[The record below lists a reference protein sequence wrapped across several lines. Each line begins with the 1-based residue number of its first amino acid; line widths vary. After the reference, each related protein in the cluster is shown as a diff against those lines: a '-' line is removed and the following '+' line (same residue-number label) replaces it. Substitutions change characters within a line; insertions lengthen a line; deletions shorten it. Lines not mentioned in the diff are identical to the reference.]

1 MEKALLCFGCRRVR
15 YQDFIAYKKRNRD
28 KVLTERGFLRKLIFW
43 QVIPIYLK
51 FWRGNISVGI
61 RCSSQQGMSR
71 RQYWGKRA
79 PKKPTMSGWLFK

>member
-51 FWRGNISVGI
+51 F
-61 RCSSQQGMSR
+61 
-71 RQYWGKRA
+71 
-79 PKKPTMSGWLFK
+79 